1 MCQGEKELPLLSGW
15 LGLTWKMTES
25 LSWVY
30 KPLLLGWWVY
40 PILYGSN
47 GSWSTRSHTWRGNLT
62 VRVHQK
68 HQNDSHR
75 LHFGSRSC
83 EGSCEGKKWDG
94 WERFRAFPVWEN
106 VLAGTSKVLFSVYK
120 FTCVFPIFVQTKNVW
135 VLPRYLVRTTFC
147 QQKYG
152 EQETWICPSPFSL
165 WNTEWSP

>member
-1 MCQGEKELPLLSGW
+1 MCHMCQGEKELPLLWAW
-15 LGLTWKMTES
+15 LGPTWKMTES

-40 PILYGSN
+40 PLLYGSN

-62 VRVHQK
+62 VRAHKK

-75 LHFGSRSC
+75 PHFGSPF
-83 EGSCEGKKWDG
+83 CEGKKWDG

-120 FTCVFPIFVQTKNVW
+120 FMCVFPIFVQTKMFE
-135 VLPRYLVRTTFC
+135 FC
-147 QQKYG
+147 QGTWWGQLLSAESR